1 MLSAFGYVQQQEV
14 RCHAL
19 WFRLLYGP
27 VSLLRQELVTQPTRT
42 NAEEAVYA
50 LQETCP
56 VRFNSDFGSLVCL
69 GSPTASPILI
79 GYCYISKATERV

>member
-14 RCHAL
+14 PCHAL

-42 NAEEAVYA
+42 NAEE
-50 LQETCP
+50 C
-56 VRFNSDFGSLVCL
+56 
-69 GSPTASPILI
+69 
-79 GYCYISKATERV
+79 